1 MIIEDKE
8 NISAQINDFIEG
20 LFGDLEEFD
29 ESNIIFDLDD
39 FRNQL
44 ELENLMTPELEEFIY
59 NYMKFRNKR

>member
-8 NISAQINDFIEG
+8 DISAQIHDFIED
-20 LFGDLEEFD
+20 LFGDLKEFD

-39 FRNQL
+39 FRERL
-44 ELENLMTPELEEFIY
+44 ELENLMTVELKEFIH

>member
-8 NISAQINDFIEG
+8 DISAQINDFIEG
-20 LFGDLEEFD
+20 LFGDLEEFH
-29 ESNIIFDLDD
+29 ESNIIFNLDD
-39 FRNQL
+39 FINQL

>member
-8 NISAQINDFIEG
+8 DISAQINDFIEG

-59 NYMKFRNKR
+59 NYMKFRNER